1 MTVESLRVETVKVG
15 SRKKAKSTT
24 ELLLQFSGALNAGA
38 AQNLGVY
45 HLDQA
50 SRTKKGGTKYNKPV
64 ALASVSYNASTDTVT
79 LLARSKLNL
88 AQPEELRIT
97 ASQLPD
103 VHGRPLD
110 GNDDGQPG
118 GDFVALLTKS
128 GVKIESFATPSTL
141 TAKAVDALLSAGKLQ
156 RVSAL
161 FRRHKAM

>member
-1 MTVESLRVETVKVG
+1 MRPVIQAAFPGQS
-15 SRKKAKSTT
+15 KAKSTM
-24 ELLLQFSGALNAGA
+24 ELLLQFTGALNAGT

-50 SRTKKGGTKYNKPV
+50 SRTRKGGTQYNKPV

-103 VHGRPLD
+103 VYGRPVD
-110 GNDDGQPG
+110 GNHDGQPG
-118 GDFVALLTKS
+118 GDFVALLTKRS
-128 GVKIESFATPSTL
+128 VKIESIATSSSL

-156 RVSAL
+156 RISAL
-161 FRRHKAM
+161 FRRHKEM

>member
-15 SRKKAKSTT
+15 TRKRARSTT
-24 ELLLQFSGALNAGA
+24 ELLLQFSSALNAGA
-38 AQNLGVY
+38 ARNLGVY
-45 HLDQA
+45 HLDQS
-50 SRTKKGGTKYNKPV
+50 SRTKKGGTQYNKPV
-64 ALASVSYNASTDTVT
+64 ALASVSYSASINTAT

-103 VHGRPLD
+103 SYGRPLA

-118 GDFVALLTKS
+118 GDLVALLTKR
-128 GVKIESFATPSTL
+128 GVKIENIATPSTL
-141 TAKAVDALLSAGKLQ
+141 TAKAVDALLSAGQLQ
-156 RVSAL
+156 RISAL